1 MVARKT
7 NLVEQDGCRLKVIHL
22 DRVSQ
27 ARKEAPQE
35 QEIERMSLVF
45 KAMGDPNRLRILTAL
60 MGGEMCVCDIA
71 AYTGMSDSA
80 VSHSL
85 RRLRDLAL
93 IKARRD
99 GQMLYYSLDDSH
111 VAGQLQMALDHLRHT

>member
-1 MVARKT
+1 MTTRKT
-7 NLVEQDGCRLKVIHL
+7 NLVVHEGCQVKVIHE

-27 ARKEAPQE
+27 ARREAPQE
-35 QEIERMSLVF
+35 PELERMSLIF
-45 KAMGDPNRLRILTAL
+45 KAMGDPSRLRILTGL

-80 VSHSL
+80 VSHAL
-85 RRLRDLAL
+85 RRLRDLSL

-99 GQMLYYSLDDSH
+99 GQMLYYSLDDLH